1 MIPRVSGAPLAP
13 LNQLENFRLKI
24 LRKLMEYLA
33 RCEFN
38 VLWQERETA
47 CLECVGVE
55 SVGDAQHANNTLLV
69 DLWHQSLLTHFL
81 QMWTNKREREREANI
96 YSLFDS
102 IGRLSRPRLLFRQ
115 FGWHFECVNII
126 YARELTLRLSTEYRS
141 ASSIS
146 SQSDSSPTFLS
157 TGAP

>member
-1 MIPRVSGAPLAP
+1 MHRWRHWINSKTSDWRSCESSWNISLAVSSMCCDRNERQLALSVLALNRSEMPSMQITLSLSICDIRVCSHTSC
-13 LNQLENFRLKI
+13 K
-24 LRKLMEYLA
+24 
-33 RCEFN
+33 CE
-38 VLWQERETA
+38 Q
-47 CLECVGVE
+47 
-55 SVGDAQHANNTLLV
+55 
-69 DLWHQSLLTHFL
+69 
-81 QMWTNKREREREANI
+81 TNEREREANI